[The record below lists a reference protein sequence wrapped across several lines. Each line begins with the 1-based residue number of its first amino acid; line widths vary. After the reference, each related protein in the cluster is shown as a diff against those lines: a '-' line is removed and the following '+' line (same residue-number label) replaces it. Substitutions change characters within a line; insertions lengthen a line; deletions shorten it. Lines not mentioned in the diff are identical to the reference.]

1 MIVFLILSQ
10 QDTKK
15 TSGFLD
21 RFPKALPDNR
31 IRIGETQDGSG
42 AKRGK
47 IIVTGEYSFDFLST
61 SI

>member
-1 MIVFLILSQ
+1 MIVFIVLSQ

-21 RFPKALPDNR
+21 GFPKALPDNR
-31 IRIGETQDGSG
+31 IRIGETQDGSET
-42 AKRGK
+42 KRGR
-47 IIVTGEYSFDFLST
+47 IMVIGEYLFDFLPT